1 MEPKEPEIIKKE
13 TTNYEFDTL
22 KIDAIIKDK
31 KEYNE
36 KESTIQSKFQFSN
49 EEGKQSLENNTKYI
63 SEINTNSFTYIG
75 FLSENL
81 TKEFF
86 GYYKYDNNDEYSG
99 EWKEDFKEGKGVYL
113 YYNEKEKNEEEF
125 YLGEWNKGEKNGKG
139 IYFWKHSN
147 NETQFQDSNY
157 DVVIGNFENNEY
169 KEGICISK
177 NKNDFSIYEGKY
189 NNEKKNDDEALFIEN
204 NDKVFLGKFVD
215 NEMSEGRIIIFKE
228 NNEVKNSYYFEKT
241 DDEINPY
248 NFEYSK
254 NNDKDE
260 YIIQRKKELQEKE
273 FENKL
278 PNIYNFIKEF
288 IGKSSLFENFEKK
301 IKLKEELVEN
311 LSQYLS
317 IDLNPKS
324 K

>member
-36 KESTIQSKFQFSN
+36 NESTIQSKFQFSN

-63 SEINTNSFTYIG
+63 SEINTDTFTYIG

-81 TKEFF
+81 KKEFF

-113 YYNEKEKNEEEF
+113 YFNEKEKNEEEF

-204 NDKVFLGKFVD
+204 NDKAFLGKFVD

-288 IGKSSLFENFEKK
+288 IGKSSSFENFEKK

>member
-113 YYNEKEKNEEEF
+113 YFNEKEKNEEEF

-147 NETQFQDSNY
+147 EKIKFEDSNY
-157 DVVIGNFENNEY
+157 DVVFGNFENNEY
-169 KEGICISK
+169 KNGFCISK

-189 NNEKKNDDEALFIEN
+189 DNEKKNDDEAIFIEN
-204 NDKVFLGKFVD
+204 NDKAFLGKFID
-215 NEMSEGRIIIFKE
+215 NEMSEGRVIIFKE
-228 NNEVKNSYYFEKT
+228 NNEVKNSYYFEKNN
-241 DDEINPY
+241 DEVNPY

-254 NNDKDE
+254 NKEKDE
-260 YIIQRKKELQEKE
+260 SIIQRKKELLEIDFQ
-273 FENKL
+273 NKL
-278 PNIYNFIKEF
+278 PNIYYFIKE
-288 IGKSSLFENFEKK
+288 IISKSSNFENLQK
-301 IKLKEELVEN
+301 IKLKEEFIDKIV
-311 LSQYLS
+311 QYLS
-317 IDLNPKS
+317 IDLNQMN
-324 K
+324 

>member
-204 NDKVFLGKFVD
+204 NDKAFLGKFVD

-241 DDEINPY
+241 DDEINPFY
-248 NFEYSK
+248 FEYSK

-288 IGKSSLFENFEKK
+288 IGKSSSFENFQKK

>member
-36 KESTIQSKFQFSN
+36 NESTIQSKFQFSN

-189 NNEKKNDDEALFIEN
+189 NNEKKMMMKLFLLKI
-204 NDKVFLGKFVD
+204 
-215 NEMSEGRIIIFKE
+215 M
-228 NNEVKNSYYFEKT
+228 
-241 DDEINPY
+241 
-248 NFEYSK
+248 
-254 NNDKDE
+254 
-260 YIIQRKKELQEKE
+260 
-273 FENKL
+273 
-278 PNIYNFIKEF
+278 IKHF
-288 IGKSSLFENFEKK
+288 
-301 IKLKEELVEN
+301 
-311 LSQYLS
+311 
-317 IDLNPKS
+317 
-324 K
+324 

>member
-204 NDKVFLGKFVD
+204 NDKAFLGKFVD

-241 DDEINPY
+241 DDEINPFY
-248 NFEYSK
+248 FEYSK